1 MKIIII
7 LLFSFFSLIVQGQ
20 ENVKLCIENQSN
32 INNLI
37 LENKFF
43 EAEKIFNQVVKSCPS
58 ANEKFYLNSEK
69 IFNHNL
75 EIAKNES
82 EKTIAV
88 KNLIRVYDLYDKKF
102 PNNKN
107 GNDIKKAIHLY
118 DNNIGTKQ
126 EIFNILD
133 RNFTTKK
140 TGFVDPRLFY
150 IYLELLIYKSVEV
163 GSKIKTED
171 LISKFI
177 EIDSRNSNIQKAI
190 NNNIF
195 ELTEK
200 KKTEILSGIDE
211 TNLKNNS
218 DDLLSYKT
226 IQNATKKLLKPYLTC
241 QNLNNYASSLYET
254 NKNNDSWL
262 KFVSD
267 EMFSKYCLSNE
278 MFAKVVV
285 QSNLINPTSKSNLYL
300 GYLFNSKNKF
310 SESEQFFNE
319 SANLETNLIEK
330 ASIYF
335 TIASTIYGTSNNIKA
350 KEYIDKSIALNPN
363 SGKSYLF
370 LAQLYQSSID
380 DCAKTDFEK
389 KAIYWLIASTTEK
402 AGIAEPYLKN
412 STKKQADA
420 FLLKVP
426 NKAEISKSGLA
437 GKTLTFDCFFNQ
449 TIEIPEN

>member
-1 MKIIII
+1 M
-7 LLFSFFSLIVQGQ
+7 IVQGQ
-20 ENVKLCIENQSN
+20 QNVTLCIENQSN

-43 EAEKIFNQVVKSCPS
+43 EAEKIFNQVVKSCIS

-75 EIAKNES
+75 EFAKNES
-82 EKTIAV
+82 EKIIAV
-88 KNLIRVYDLYDKKF
+88 KNLIKVYDLYDKKF

-107 GNDIKKAIHLY
+107 GNDIKKAIRLY
-118 DNNIGTKQ
+118 DSNIGTKQ

-150 IYLELLIYKSVEV
+150 IYLELYIYESVEV

-177 EIDSRNSNIQKAI
+177 EIDSRNSNIQKEI

-195 ELTEK
+195 ELSEK
-200 KKTEILSGIDE
+200 KKTEIFSGIDE

-241 QNLNNYASSLYET
+241 QNLNNYATSLFET

-267 EMFSKYCLSNE
+267 EMFTKYCLSND
-278 MFAKVVV
+278 MFAKVSI
-285 QSNLINPTSKSNLYL
+285 QSNILNPTSKSNLNL
-300 GYLFNSKNKF
+300 GYLYNFKNQI

-319 SANLETNLIEK
+319 SANLETNLVEK
-330 ASIYF
+330 ATIYY
-335 TIASTIYGTSNNIKA
+335 TIASTIFGTNNKPKA

-370 LAQLYQSSID
+370 LAQLYESSID
-380 DCAKTDFEK
+380 YCAKTNFEK
-389 KAIYWLIASTTEK
+389 KAIYWLIASTIEK
-402 AGIAEPYLKN
+402 AGIEEPYLKD
-412 STKKQADA
+412 STKKQADSY
-420 FLLKVP
+420 LLKVP
-426 NKAEISKSGLA
+426 NRDEILKSGMA

-449 TIEIPEN
+449 TIEIPKN

>member
-1 MKIIII
+1 M
-7 LLFSFFSLIVQGQ
+7 IVQGQ

-37 LENKFF
+37 LENKFL

-69 IFNHNL
+69 IFNHNI
-75 EIAKNES
+75 EFAKNES
-82 EKTIAV
+82 EKIIAV

-107 GNDIKKAIHLY
+107 GNDIKKAIRLH
-118 DNNIGTKQ
+118 DNNISTKQ
-126 EIFNILD
+126 EIFDILD

-150 IYLELLIYKSVEV
+150 IYLELYINKSVEV
-163 GSKIKTED
+163 GCKIKTED

-190 NNNIF
+190 NSNIF

-241 QNLNNYASSLYET
+241 QNLNNYATSLYET

-267 EMFSKYCLSNE
+267 EMFAKYCLSND

-285 QSNLINPTSKSNLYL
+285 QSNILNPTSKSNLYL
-300 GYLFNSKNKF
+300 GYLYSFKNQI

-370 LAQLYQSSID
+370 LAQLYESSID
-380 DCAKTDFEK
+380 YCAKTNFEK
-389 KAIYWLIASTTEK
+389 KAIYWLVASTVEK

-420 FLLKVP
+420 LLLKVP
-426 NKAEISKSGLA
+426 NKDEISKSGLA
-437 GKTLTFDCFFNQ
+437 GKTLTFDCFLNQ
-449 TIEIPEN
+449 TIEIPDN